1 MPSSSSRPARTPS
14 RSSSASWR
22 RARGY
27 PGSSCKRRRCTRS
40 SSTWWD
46 RRRCVRK
53 IWAVIRRE
61 FVERVRS
68 KWFWVSAI
76 LGPLFFAAIVIIPLH
91 FAAAGGTKAIVVV
104 DGTTSGFGA
113 RVADSLARDSAFTFA
128 GLTTPRSGV
137 LDSLAHEVG
146 AHRLDG
152 FLVVTDATVE
162 RGTAEY
168 HASNVSSFRD
178 IDELRAVL
186 AALALNARLE
196 RAGVDP
202 GTVSRAQRPIKL
214 ETKKISGSKTTGESS
229 EQSFWL
235 AYVMSIVL
243 FIVIAVYGVNVMS
256 SVLEEK
262 TTRIVEVLVSSLRPF
277 ELMLGKVVGVGAVSI
292 FQFAIWG
299 LGGRLVVS
307 QRAALVGNLSPG
319 AVGREAAFQL
329 PPVPAATV
337 AVFLTYFLGGFFLY
351 SAMFA
356 AVGAMSSNEQE
367 AQQPVVFL
375 LMIAY
380 LSVFALANNP
390 GSMYAVVLSLVP
402 FTSPIAM
409 PVRWAAG
416 SVGSNELVGS
426 LVLLGAGIGVVTW
439 IAARIYR
446 VGILMTGKRPNLRE
460 LVRWV
465 RA

>member
-1 MPSSSSRPARTPS
+1 
-14 RSSSASWR
+14 
-22 RARGY
+22 
-27 PGSSCKRRRCTRS
+27 
-40 SSTWWD
+40 
-46 RRRCVRK
+46 VRK

-68 KWFWVSAI
+68 RWFWVSAF
-76 LGPLFFAAIVIIPLH
+76 LGPLFFAAIIIIPLH
-91 FAAAGGTKAIVVV
+91 FAGTGGTKAIVVV

-113 RVADSLARDSAFTFA
+113 RVVDSLTQGRTFTIVARPVPHA
-128 GLTTPRSGV
+128 GL
-137 LDSLAHEVG
+137 LDSLAHEIG
-146 AHRLDG
+146 LNRLDG
-152 FLVVTDATVE
+152 LLVLTDRTVE
-162 RGTAEY
+162 TGAAEY
-168 HASNVSSFRD
+168 RAANVSSFRD
-178 IDELRAVL
+178 IDELRGVLGRLAV
-186 AALALNARLE
+186 NARLE

-202 GTVSRAQRPIKL
+202 ATVGQAQIRIDL
-214 ETKKISGSKTTGESS
+214 QTKKISGSATTGESS
-229 EQSFWL
+229 AQSFWL

-299 LGGRLVVS
+299 LGGRLVLS
-307 QRAALVGNLSPG
+307 QRAAFVGSLAP
-319 AVGREAAFQL
+319 ADVGQEAAFQL

-337 AVFLTYFLGGFFLY
+337 AAFLAYFLGGFFLY

-367 AQQPVVFL
+367 ARQAQQPVVFL

-390 GSMYAVVLSLVP
+390 GSTYAVALSLVP

-416 SVGSNELVGS
+416 SVSVTELVGS
-426 LVLLGAGIGVVTW
+426 LALLVIGIAVVTW

-460 LVRWV
+460 LVRWIKT
-465 RA
+465 A